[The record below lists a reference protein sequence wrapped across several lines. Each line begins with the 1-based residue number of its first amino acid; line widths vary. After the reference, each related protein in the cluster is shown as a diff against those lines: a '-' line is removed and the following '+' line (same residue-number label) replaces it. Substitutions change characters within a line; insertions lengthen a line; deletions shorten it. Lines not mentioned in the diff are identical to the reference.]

1 MKFSVLLPTRNRL
14 DLLEYAIESVRGQNY
29 QDWEIV
35 ISDNFS
41 DQDVEGYVRSLG
53 EGRIRYF
60 RTDRFLP
67 VTENWNR
74 ALEKSSGDYVVM
86 LGDDDALEKGYF
98 ETMSLLVEK
107 YDHPDFIYHKA
118 LLYAYPGVLPGFP
131 EGSLRESA
139 CAPFFAGAT
148 EPFFLRPREAVELV
162 RKSMSFKVRLD
173 YNMQY
178 SLMKKSFIDSLRE
191 RGDFFQSPYPDYY
204 ATNVMF
210 LKGRR
215 ILVCPWALV
224 TIGIS
229 PKSFGYYY
237 FNKKEAEGTEFLKNL
252 PDGGLAEKM
261 QGVIMPGTNMN
272 TSWLLAMETIR
283 ANYGEEFHLR
293 VNYGRY
299 RFLQI
304 QNIYAFHYR
313 TGQSTKQEFVSAKRQ
328 MTVPEKLF
336 LAPFFF
342 MAMNFLKF
350 FPSCKDYKVVNR
362 MIELLGPYGHSDT
375 KTCGGSYKNILEV
388 FHRAEREN
396 LPGRVRTA
404 CPP

>member
-1 MKFSVLLPTRNRL
+1 MRFSVLLPTRNRL
-14 DLLEYAIESVRGQNY
+14 DLLRYALESVFRQDFD
-29 QDWEIV
+29 DWEIIV
-35 ISDNFS
+35 SDNAS
-41 DQDVEGYVRSLG
+41 DQDVCGYV
-53 EGRIRYF
+53 EGIGDPRVKYL

-98 ETMSLLVEK
+98 ETLSHLVEE
-107 YDHPDFIYHKA
+107 YDHPDIIYHKA
-118 LLYAYPGVLPGFP
+118 LLYAYPGVLPEFP
-131 EGSLRESA
+131 EGSLKESA

-148 EPFFLRPREAVELV
+148 EPFFLDHREAVKLV
-162 RKSMSFKVRLD
+162 RKSMDFRVRFD

-178 SLMKKSFIDSLRE
+178 SLVKKSFIDSLRE
-191 RGDFFQSPYPDYY
+191 KGDFFQSPYPDYY

-215 ILVCPWALV
+215 ILVYPWALV

-252 PDGGLAEKM
+252 PDRQPAEKLRS
-261 QGVIMPGTNMN
+261 VILPGTDMN
-272 TSWLLAMETIR
+272 SSWLLAMETVR

-293 VNYGRY
+293 VNYNRY

-304 QNIYAFHYR
+304 QSNYEFRYR
-313 TGQSTKQEFVSAKRQ
+313 TGQLTQQEFASAKKRW
-328 MTVPEKLF
+328 TLPEKLF
-336 LAPFFF
+336 LSPFLFTAMMF
-342 MAMNFLKF
+342 MKF
-350 FPSCKDYKVVNR
+350 FPSYKDHKIIR
-362 MIELLGPYGHSDT
+362 AMIECISPYVYSDT
-375 KTCGGSYKNILEV
+375 GTCAGSYNNILEV
-388 FHRAEREN
+388 FHRRERN
-396 LPGRVRTA
+396 PSPVRNA
-404 CPP
+404 G